1 MLASTIIFYIIAF
14 LMVVSAVA
22 TVAVKNML
30 HSALF
35 LIATFFSTAVL
46 YLTMQ
51 AEFIAIAQ
59 VLVYIGGVV
68 ILVLFTVLLTSQLGE
83 AAFISSGLRK
93 YMAALIAGGFLVLIL
108 SLLNA
113 ATGLGVSAPLALAN
127 YANLEVIG
135 ERLLRADAQG
145 FILPFEIISLLLLTA
160 MIGAIVIARREK
172 PEEESAP

>member
-1 MLASTIIFYIIAF
+1 MIVSTIIFYIIAA
-14 LMVVSAVA
+14 LMVICALA
-22 TVAVKNML
+22 TVLVKNML

-35 LIATFFSTAVL
+35 LVATFFSTAVL

-93 YMAALIAGGFLVLIL
+93 YMAALIAGGFLVLII
-108 SLLNA
+108 SLISTA
-113 ATGLGVSAPLALAN
+113 SGLGVSEATALAD
-127 YANLEVIG
+127 YANLDVIG
-135 ERLLRADAQG
+135 ERLLRTDNQG

-160 MIGAIVIARREK
+160 MIGAIVIARREN
-172 PEEESAP
+172 PEEESSP